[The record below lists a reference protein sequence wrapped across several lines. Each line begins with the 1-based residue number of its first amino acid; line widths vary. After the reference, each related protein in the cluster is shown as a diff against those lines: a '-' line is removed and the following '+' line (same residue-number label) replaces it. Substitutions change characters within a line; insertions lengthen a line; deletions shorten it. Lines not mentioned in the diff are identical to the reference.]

1 MHSGASVLEGFNGI
15 LGSMRVNGRSIKVKL
30 LASSWT
36 LCLGCY
42 LSSQMNFK
50 KTLCVKRNVSA
61 EGLIVKTAKT
71 II

>member
-15 LGSMRVNGRSIKVKL
+15 LGSMRVNGRSIKVKIISFQL
-30 LASSWT
+30 DVMFGMLP
-36 LCLGCY
+36 
-42 LSSQMNFK
+42 SQMNFK
-50 KTLCVKRNVSA
+50 KTLCVKRNVCA